1 MEINDKAR
9 ILNENGFELLPGEG
23 SRKYNYLVI
32 NHNDKDAKLYFTD
45 LDQAYEVIKRFYL
58 PKTD

>member
-1 MEINDKAR
+1 MEINYKAQ

-23 SRKYNYLVI
+23 LRKYNYLVI